1 MGKIKTMLTK
11 EKLKKELEK
20 ITKNLKPNPNNFII
34 IDKWNY
40 KYVFKPN
47 RKKIYDL
54 IEEYIFQSH
63 ENIINSIE
71 RTFEDFVDIKDIKI

>member
-1 MGKIKTMLTK
+1 MT
-11 EKLKKELEK
+11 EQELKKELETK
-20 ITKNLKPNPNNFII
+20 NKNLKPNPNNFKI

-54 IEEYIFQSH
+54 IEEYIFQSP
-63 ENIINSIE
+63 EDIINSIE
-71 RTFEDFVDIKDIKI
+71 KTFENFVEIKDIKI

>member
-1 MGKIKTMLTK
+1 MKRNTMMT
-11 EKLKKELEK
+11 EQELKKELET

-34 IDKWNY
+34 INKWNN

-47 RKKIYDL
+47 RKKIYNL
-54 IEEYIFQSH
+54 IEEYISQSP

-71 RTFEDFVDIKDIKI
+71 RTFENFVDIKDIKI

>member
-1 MGKIKTMLTK
+1 MT
-11 EKLKKELEK
+11 EQELKKELET

-34 IDKWNY
+34 INKWNY

-54 IEEYIFQSH
+54 IEEYVFQSPTL
-63 ENIINSIE
+63 EDITNSIE
-71 RTFEDFVDIKDIKI
+71 NFVDIKDI